1 MVKPNLLFGVVL
13 LIPLLGAAI
22 PAEAA
27 KKTNATAAR
36 AACFKQANAAATAL
50 GATGGTATAAEK
62 QSTGY
67 DAYAACCR
75 KAGILP

>member
-1 MVKPNLLFGVVL
+1 MLKPNILFGVAL

-27 KKTNATAAR
+27 KTNTTAAR
-36 AACFKQANAAATAL
+36 AACFHQAAAARAAA
-50 GATGGTATAAEK
+50 GPDARSAEK
-62 QSTGY
+62 QADGY
-67 DAYAACCR
+67 DAYASCCR